1 MNGTRRQIL
10 AALLTALTVTL
21 GYALAA
27 VPNVEL
33 MTITVFIS
41 GYLLGARLGV
51 LVGTL
56 SMALHSL
63 FNPMGAALPPLIV
76 AQIGAFV
83 LISLAGAWCAPAL
96 SRLRSRLAGFA
107 LAAITGFFVTLLY
120 DLATN
125 VAAYYIAIDAG
136 SSLRMWQF
144 VSGGLVFM
152 LMHMV
157 WNTGLFLV
165 VLPPAL
171 RILAG
176 YRSELTEVSA

>member
-1 MNGTRRQIL
+1 MNRTRRHIL
-10 AALLTALTVTL
+10 AAMLTALTVAL

-41 GYLLGARLGV
+41 GYLLGARLGMM
-51 LVGTL
+51 VGAV
-56 SMALHSL
+56 SMAIHSL
-63 FNPMGAALPPLIV
+63 FNPMGAALPPLML
-76 AQIGAFV
+76 AQMGAFILV
-83 LISLAGAWCAPAL
+83 ACAGAWCAPAL
-96 SRLRSRLAGFA
+96 CRLRYRVAEIAFAG
-107 LAAITGFFVTLLY
+107 LTGFLVTLVY
-120 DLATN
+120 DLATS
-125 VAAYYIAIDAG
+125 VAAYFVAIDP
-136 SSLRMWQF
+136 SSTLRLWQF
-144 VSGGLVFM
+144 VSGGVLFM

-176 YRSELTEVSA
+176 YRSELSEAA